1 MVKSSLEYGTLLA
14 AMPSFASNKKVTSWI
29 QKSYLTGWGPGPRG
43 SVMEVPLT
51 EMPHSDACTSS
62 QAKFTGDRG
71 PHLTT

>member
-14 AMPSFASNKKVTSWI
+14 AMPYFASNKKFTSWI
-29 QKSYLTGWGPGPRG
+29 KKSYLTGWGPGPG
-43 SVMEVPLT
+43 GIVMEVPLT